1 MIVKI
6 CAVALLGVCAYV
18 LLSHL
23 KSDISFAVK
32 IALTVLIGASA
43 LLLIAPFPEKIA
55 ELASIGEQNA
65 EYVSILLKAVGIAI
79 LAQIT
84 AEICRDCGEGAAASG
99 VELAAKLEI
108 SALCLPLIDTIISSA
123 LKILEL

>member
-99 VELAAKLEI
+99 VELAAK
-108 SALCLPLIDTIISSA
+108 
-123 LKILEL
+123 